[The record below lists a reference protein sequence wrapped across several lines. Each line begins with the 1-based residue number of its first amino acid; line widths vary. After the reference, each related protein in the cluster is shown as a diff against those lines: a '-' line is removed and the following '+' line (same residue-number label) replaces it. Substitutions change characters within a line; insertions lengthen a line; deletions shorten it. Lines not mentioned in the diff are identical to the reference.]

1 MKEEQNVSHTGGG
14 GEVKIQKSIDIQGA
28 KIH

>member
-1 MKEEQNVSHTGGG
+1 MKEEQNLSPTGGG
-14 GEVKIQKSIDIQGA
+14 KVKIQKSIDIQGA